1 MGFPEA
7 RDVPKVYFVHT
18 AMQREIGAGEDAYAL
33 PKLVPE
39 TTRQ

>member
-18 AMQREIGAGEDAYAL
+18 TIQRAMGASEDA
-33 PKLVPE
+33 
-39 TTRQ
+39 